1 MKIRLRDYGSVL
13 GSRKVAAEI
22 RESLEFPVE
31 FDLEEVLLSHSFA
44 DELFG
49 KLGESMGPDKF
60 KENIK
65 IINME
70 ETNKIIIR
78 YVLEDRAK

>member
-1 MKIRLRDYGSVL
+1 MKIKLRDYGSVL

-22 RESLEFPVE
+22 RERLIFPVE
-31 FDLEEVLLSHSFA
+31 FDLQDVLLSHSFA

-49 KLGESMGPDKF
+49 KLGESFGPSKF

-65 IINME
+65 IINIE
-70 ETNKIIIR
+70 ETNKIMIR